1 LRRSSIVY
9 HELKENWFRT
19 VMKLPYRKTTE
30 DPKFSNLPYGL
41 APGYSGAH
49 TSSVLS
55 EGNFYGNPLPG
66 KVE

>member
-1 LRRSSIVY
+1 
-9 HELKENWFRT
+9 
-19 VMKLPYRKTTE
+19 MQLPYRKTTE

-49 TSSVLS
+49 TFSVLS

-66 KVE
+66 KVN